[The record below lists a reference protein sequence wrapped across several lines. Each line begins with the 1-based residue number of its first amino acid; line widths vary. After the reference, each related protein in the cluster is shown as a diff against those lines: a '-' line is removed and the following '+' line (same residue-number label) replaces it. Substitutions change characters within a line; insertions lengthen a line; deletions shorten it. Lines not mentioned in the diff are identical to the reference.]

1 MKRTSQRCLSKLAPQ
16 AARSIQAEVLVLG
29 SGIAGSAAALSAA
42 DRGLEVTVVTSAKD
56 VKDCNS
62 QWAQGG
68 IIYKGKT
75 DSPELLGRDIHIA
88 GAGRCKSKAVSIL
101 SEEGPSAV
109 EKLLLTNGAQF
120 DRNDDGSLALCL
132 EGGHG
137 QHRIVHTGDQTGA
150 EIIRTLHNAVEKHP
164 KITVRTGLLAHELSI
179 DGNRCVGVDAID
191 VDGSGVALSAGET
204 ILATGGIGG
213 IYGKSSN
220 PKSARGDGIG
230 MAIRAGADVADMEFV
245 QFHPT
250 TLAVGNNFLISEAVR
265 GAGCKLVNAE
275 GEYFAP
281 RYDERGEL
289 APRDIVARMIL
300 SETARTGRVYLDCR
314 HLGSE
319 FLQMRFPSIFEHCAG
334 MGFDMGVD
342 LLPVTPAQHFLCG
355 GVESDE
361 NGQTSVPG
369 LRAIGEAACS
379 GVHGANRLASTSLL
393 EGLVYGRRAAAALEG
408 RAPPPAL
415 GAGSGRARAA
425 AARVEDVPL
434 QWAELQDCMWQNVGI
449 LRSATTLLAA
459 KERLEEMA
467 AGAERLCASGEC
479 TTGALS
485 FRNSLATASAIHSA
499 ALNNRVSV
507 GTHYREDA
515 EATEVVTEWDV
526 NVGGEEDQS
535 KSGAR
540 GNRF

>member
-1 MKRTSQRCLSKLAPQ
+1 MRCMHA
-16 AARSIQAEVLVLG
+16 
-29 SGIAGSAAALSAA
+29 
-42 DRGLEVTVVTSAKD
+42 
-56 VKDCNS
+56 
-62 QWAQGG
+62 
-68 IIYKGKT
+68 
-75 DSPELLGRDIHIA
+75 
-88 GAGRCKSKAVSIL
+88 
-101 SEEGPSAV
+101 AV
-109 EKLLLTNGAQF
+109 E
-120 DRNDDGSLALCL
+120 
-132 EGGHG
+132 
-137 QHRIVHTGDQTGA
+137 QHP
-150 EIIRTLHNAVEKHP
+150 N
-164 KITVRTGLLAHELSI
+164 ITTVTGLLAHELVVDRGACHGVYTVDS
-179 DGNRCVGVDAID
+179 DGR
-191 VDGSGVALSAGET
+191 GVAIAAGET
-204 ILATGGIGG
+204 VLATGGIGE
-213 IYGKSSN
+213 IYGRSSN

-250 TLAVGNNFLISEAVR
+250 TVARGPTNFLISEAVR

-275 GEYFAP
+275 GENFALN
-281 RYDERGEL
+281 YDERGEL

-300 SETARTGRVYLDCR
+300 SETARSGRVYLDCR

-319 FLQMRFPSIFEHCAG
+319 YLQMRFPSIFEHCASL
-334 MGFDMGVD
+334 GFDMGVD

-449 LRSATTLLAA
+449 L
-459 KERLEEMA
+459 
-467 AGAERLCASGEC
+467 
-479 TTGALS
+479 
-485 FRNSLATASAIHSA
+485 
-499 ALNNRVSV
+499 
-507 GTHYREDA
+507 
-515 EATEVVTEWDV
+515 
-526 NVGGEEDQS
+526 
-535 KSGAR
+535 
-540 GNRF
+540 

>member
-1 MKRTSQRCLSKLAPQ
+1 M
-16 AARSIQAEVLVLG
+16 
-29 SGIAGSAAALSAA
+29 
-42 DRGLEVTVVTSAKD
+42 TSAMD

-68 IIYKGKT
+68 IIYKGKQ

-88 GAGRCKSKAVSIL
+88 GAGRCKNQAVSIL
-101 SEEGPSAV
+101 SEEGPAAV
-109 EKLLLTNGAQF
+109 EKLLFKNGAEF

-137 QHRIVHTGDQTGA
+137 QHRIVHLGDQTGA
-150 EIIRTLHNAVEKHP
+150 EIIRTLHNAVAKHP
-164 KITVRTGLLAHELSI
+164 QITVRTGLLAHELQT

-191 VDGSGVALSAGET
+191 DDGHGVAISAGET

-230 MAIRAGADVADMEFV
+230 MAIRAGADGADMEFV

-250 TLAVGNNFLISEAVR
+250 TLAVGPTNFLISEAVR
-265 GAGCKLVNAE
+265 GGGGKLVNAE
-275 GEYFAP
+275 GEYFALH
-281 RYDERGEL
+281 YDERGEL

-319 FLQMRFPSIFEHCAG
+319 FLQMRFPSIFEHCAN

-355 GVESDE
+355 GVEADQ

-393 EGLVYGRRAAAALEG
+393 EGLVYGQRAAAAISG
-408 RAPPPAL
+408 RGAPAL
-415 GAGSGRARAA
+415 PVGRQDPAPTQVA
-425 AARVEDVPL
+425 EVPQL
-434 QWAELQDCMWQNVGI
+434 WQRLQDTMWTNVG
-449 LRSATTLLAA
+449 LMRS
-459 KERLEEMA
+459 
-467 AGAERLCASGEC
+467 
-479 TTGALS
+479 
-485 FRNSLATASAIHSA
+485 
-499 ALNNRVSV
+499 
-507 GTHYREDA
+507 D
-515 EATEVVTEWDV
+515 
-526 NVGGEEDQS
+526 
-535 KSGAR
+535 
-540 GNRF
+540 

>member
-1 MKRTSQRCLSKLAPQ
+1 M
-16 AARSIQAEVLVLG
+16 
-29 SGIAGSAAALSAA
+29 
-42 DRGLEVTVVTSAKD
+42 TSAKD

-68 IIYKGKT
+68 IIYKGKQ
-75 DSPELLGRDIHIA
+75 DSPALLGRDIHIA
-88 GAGRCKSKAVSIL
+88 GAGRCKSQAVSIL

-109 EKLLLTNGAQF
+109 EKLLLMNGAQF

-137 QHRIVHTGDQTGA
+137 QHRIVHWGDQTGA
-150 EIIRTLHNAVEKHP
+150 EIVRTLHNAVAKHP
-164 KITVRTGLLAHELSI
+164 KITVRTGLLAHQLHTGG
-179 DGNRCVGVDAID
+179 DRCVGVDAID
-191 VDGSGVALSAGET
+191 DDGHGVAISAGET

-230 MAIRAGADVADMEFV
+230 MAIRVGADVADMEFV

-250 TLAVGNNFLISEAVR
+250 TLAAGTTNFLISEAVR

-275 GEYFAP
+275 GEYFAF
-281 RYDERGEL
+281 RYDPERGDL
-289 APRDIVARMIL
+289 APRDIVARMII
-300 SETARTGRVYLDCR
+300 SETERTGRVYLDCR

-319 FLQMRFPSIFEHCAG
+319 FLRMRFPSIFEHCAG
-334 MGFDMGVD
+334 LGFDMGAD

-393 EGLVYGRRAAAALEG
+393 EGLVYGRRTAAALEG
-408 RAPPPAL
+408 RSP
-415 GAGSGRARAA
+415 A
-425 AARVEDVPL
+425 AARAEAPSARVEELPQ
-434 QWAELQDCMWQNVGI
+434 QWADLQDCMWQNVGI
-449 LRSATTLLAA
+449 LRSAKTLLAA
-459 KERLEEMA
+459 KDRLQELA
-467 AGAERLCASGEC
+467 ADAESLCDHQGC

-485 FRNSLATASAIHSA
+485 FRNALATASAIHGA

-515 EATEVVTEWDV
+515 VASEAASPDQPAIHGREGEMERVT
-526 NVGGEEDQS
+526 S
-535 KSGAR
+535 R
-540 GNRF
+540 

>member
-1 MKRTSQRCLSKLAPQ
+1 M
-16 AARSIQAEVLVLG
+16 
-29 SGIAGSAAALSAA
+29 
-42 DRGLEVTVVTSAKD
+42 TSATD

-68 IIYKGKT
+68 IIYKGVN

-137 QHRIVHTGDQTGA
+137 QHRIVHWGDQTGA
-150 EIIRTLHNAVEKHP
+150 EIIRTLHNAVEQHP

-179 DGNRCVGVDAID
+179 DGTRCVGVDAID
-191 VDGSGVALSAGET
+191 IDGSGVALSAGET

-265 GAGCKLVNAE
+265 GSGCKLVNAE

-300 SETARTGRVYLDCR
+300 SETARSGRVYLDCR

-319 FLQMRFPSIFEHCAG
+319 YLQMRFPSIFEHCAG

-393 EGLVYGRRAAAALEG
+393 EGLVYGQRTAAALEG
-408 RAPPPAL
+408 RSAPAVR
-415 GAGSGRARAA
+415 SEAA
-425 AARVEDVPL
+425 AARVEELPR

-449 LRSATTLLAA
+449 LRSATTLHAA
-459 KERLEEMA
+459 KGRLEELSA
-467 AGAERLCASGEC
+467 DAESLCAAGEC

-485 FRNSLATASAIHSA
+485 FRNAVATASAIHDA
-499 ALNNRVSV
+499 ASKNRISV
-507 GTHYREDA
+507 GTHYREDGL
-515 EATEVVTEWDV
+515 ATETVTNEQSGI
-526 NVGGEEDQS
+526 GGES
-535 KSGAR
+535 V
-540 GNRF
+540 

>member
-1 MKRTSQRCLSKLAPQ
+1 M
-16 AARSIQAEVLVLG
+16 
-29 SGIAGSAAALSAA
+29 
-42 DRGLEVTVVTSAKD
+42 TSAKD

-68 IIYKGKT
+68 IIYKGT
-75 DSPELLGRDIHIA
+75 NDSPELLGRDIHIA
-88 GAGRCKSKAVSIL
+88 GAGRCKSQAVSIV

-109 EKLLLTNGAQF
+109 EKLLLKNGAQF

-137 QHRIVHTGDQTGA
+137 LHRIVHWGDQTGA
-150 EIIRTLHNAVEKHP
+150 EIIRTLHNAVSKHP
-164 KITVRTGLLAHELSI
+164 KITVRTGLLAHELHM
-179 DGNRCVGVDAID
+179 DGGRCVGVDAVD
-191 VDGSGVALSAGET
+191 ADGSGVPITAGET

-250 TLAVGNNFLISEAVR
+250 TLAAGTTNFLISEAVR

-275 GEYFAP
+275 GEYFAF
-281 RYDERGEL
+281 RYDPERGDL
-289 APRDIVARMIL
+289 APRDIVARMII
-300 SETARTGRVYLDCR
+300 SETERTGRVYLDCR

-319 FLQMRFPSIFEHCAG
+319 WLRMRFPSIFEHCAG
-334 MGFDMGVD
+334 LGFDMGQD

-355 GVESDE
+355 GVQSDE

-369 LRAIGEAACS
+369 LRAIGETACS

-393 EGLVYGRRAAAALEG
+393 EGLVYGRRTAAALEG
-408 RAPPPAL
+408 RSPSA
-415 GAGSGRARAA
+415 ARAEA
-425 AARVEDVPL
+425 PSARVEELPQ
-434 QWAELQDCMWQNVGI
+434 QWADLQDCMWQNVGI
-449 LRSATTLLAA
+449 RQSSPTLLAA
-459 KERLEEMA
+459 KEHLEKMTA
-467 AGAERLCASGEC
+467 DAETLCATGEC

-485 FRNSLATASAIHSA
+485 FRNALATASAIHGA

-515 EATEVVTEWDV
+515 VASEAALDRPAIH
-526 NVGGEEDQS
+526 S
-535 KSGAR
+535 R
-540 GNRF
+540 

>member
-1 MKRTSQRCLSKLAPQ
+1 M
-16 AARSIQAEVLVLG
+16 
-29 SGIAGSAAALSAA
+29 
-42 DRGLEVTVVTSAKD
+42 TSAKD

-68 IIYKGKT
+68 IIYKGT
-75 DSPELLGRDIHIA
+75 HDSPALLGKDIHIA
-88 GAGRCKSKAVSIL
+88 GAGRCKSQAVSIV

-109 EKLLLTNGAQF
+109 EKLLLKNGAQF

-137 QHRIVHTGDQTGA
+137 LHRIVHWGDQTGA
-150 EIIRTLHNAVEKHP
+150 EIIRTLHHAVEKHP
-164 KITVRTGLLAHELSI
+164 KITVKTGLLAHELQT

-191 VDGSGVALSAGET
+191 ADGTGVAISAGET

-230 MAIRAGADVADMEFV
+230 MAIRAGADVQDMEFV

-250 TLAVGNNFLISEAVR
+250 TLAVGPTNFLISEAVR
-265 GAGCKLVNAE
+265 GSGCRLVNAE
-275 GEYFAP
+275 GEYFAA
-281 RYDERGEL
+281 RYDPERGDL
-289 APRDIVARMIL
+289 APRDIVARMII
-300 SETARTGRVYLDCR
+300 SETERTGRVYLDCR

-319 FLQMRFPSIFEHCAG
+319 WLRMRFPSIFEHCAG
-334 MGFDMGVD
+334 LGFDMGQD

-369 LRAIGEAACS
+369 LRAIGETACS
-379 GVHGANRLASTSLL
+379 GLHGANRLASTSLL
-393 EGLVYGRRAAAALEG
+393 EGLVYGQRTAAALEG
-408 RAPPPAL
+408 RSAPAVR
-415 GAGSGRARAA
+415 SEAA
-425 AARVEDVPL
+425 AARVEELPGA
-434 QWAELQDCMWQNVGI
+434 WADLQDCMWQNVGI
-449 LRSATTLLAA
+449 LRSSPTLLAA
-459 KERLEEMA
+459 KEHLEKMTA
-467 AGAERLCASGEC
+467 DAETLCATGEC

-485 FRNSLATASAIHSA
+485 FRNALATASAIHDA
-499 ALNNRVSV
+499 ALNNRASV

-515 EATEVVTEWDV
+515 VASATETPSEKLR
-526 NVGGEEDQS
+526 ESQS
-535 KSGAR
+535 AAAESSAR

>member
-1 MKRTSQRCLSKLAPQ
+1 M
-16 AARSIQAEVLVLG
+16 
-29 SGIAGSAAALSAA
+29 
-42 DRGLEVTVVTSAKD
+42 TSAKD

-68 IIYKGKT
+68 IIYKGKQ

-88 GAGRCKSKAVSIL
+88 GAGRCKSQAVSIL
-101 SEEGPSAV
+101 SEEGPTAV
-109 EKLLLTNGAQF
+109 EKPLLMNGAQF

-137 QHRIVHTGDQTGA
+137 QHRIVHWGDQTGA
-150 EIIRTLHNAVEKHP
+150 EIIRTPHNAVAKHP
-164 KITVRTGLLAHELSI
+164 QITVRTGLMAHELI
-179 DGNRCVGVDAID
+179 VDGDGCQGLEAVDAQGRSVTI
-191 VDGSGVALSAGET
+191 AAGET
-204 ILATGGIGG
+204 VLATGGIGE
-213 IYGKSSN
+213 IYGRSSN

-230 MAIRAGADVADMEFV
+230 MAIRAGAETADMEFV

-250 TLAVGNNFLISEAVR
+250 TLAVGPTNFLISEAVR

-281 RYDERGEL
+281 RYDDRGEL

-361 NGQTSVPG
+361 NGQTSVAG

-379 GVHGANRLASTSLL
+379 GLHGANRLASTSLL
-393 EGLVYGRRAAAALEG
+393 EGLVYGRRTAAALEG
-408 RAPPPAL
+408 RSPSAARSEAP
-415 GAGSGRARAA
+415 S
-425 AARVEDVPL
+425 ARVEELPHK
-434 QWAELQDCMWQNVGI
+434 WADLQDCMWQNVGI

-459 KERLEEMA
+459 KDRLHELA
-467 AGAERLCASGEC
+467 ADAESLCAQKEC

-485 FRNSLATASAIHSA
+485 FRNAVSTAGAIHDA
-499 ALNNRVSV
+499 ALKNRVSV

-515 EATEVVTEWDV
+515 VASEVAMDP
-526 NVGGEEDQS
+526 S
-535 KSGAR
+535 AMR
-540 GNRF
+540 GNERESVKAQSSA